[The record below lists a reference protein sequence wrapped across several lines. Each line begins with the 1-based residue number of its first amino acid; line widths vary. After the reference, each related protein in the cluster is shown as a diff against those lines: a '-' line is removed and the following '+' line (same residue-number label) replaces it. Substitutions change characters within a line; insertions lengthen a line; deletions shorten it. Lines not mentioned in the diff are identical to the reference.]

1 MVCLINFRLRFQPRS
16 GPLSGSTFWGLLG
29 RLDAHNDDFRVPS
42 GSLRTLKGTPNGSQR
57 EQETSKEL
65 SWRVLL
71 AIQRPLGCYWAPLGG
86 SLEATERLLGVARRP
101 RSTQGLIFLD
111 VPSIW
116 PPFFMDRCITFEHG
130 FANRHKSML

>member
-1 MVCLINFRLRFQPRS
+1 MVCLINVRLRFQPCS

-71 AIQRPLGCYWAPLGG
+71 ALQRLLGCYWAPLGG
-86 SLEATERLLGVARRP
+86 SLEATERLLGVARLP
-101 RSTQGLIFLD
+101 RSTQGLF
-111 VPSIW
+111 
-116 PPFFMDRCITFEHG
+116 FFMSHPFGLHFSWIG
-130 FANRHKSML
+130 ASLLSMALQIATNQ